1 MRYLFC
7 LIPPVA
13 VLLCGKPIQA
23 LINLGLTF
31 CLYLPGLIHAL
42 IVVNKYYADQRT
54 EKITDAIKASAAVQ
68 VAQQNRS
75 E

>member
-7 LIPPVA
+7 IVPPVA

-31 CLYLPGLIHAL
+31 CLYIPGLIHAL
-42 IVVNKYYADQRT
+42 LVVNKYYADQRT
-54 EKITDAIKASAAVQ
+54 NKITDSIQAAAVAQ
-68 VAQQNRS
+68 MAQQNKG